1 MHTSAE
7 LRDAI
12 TSGTASVLLLDGDTP
27 FVLDISIATAVGPT
41 ALLVNRSVVLV
52 APVGR
57 VAVLDANANATNPR
71 RVLTVVGADV
81 VVELRGVALT
91 GGFSTEWGG
100 GARVEAGAELRLVR
114 SAVHGCVVRTAGMA
128 DARGGGVLVNGGARL
143 ALLDGSRVSNN
154 TAVSVNGQAQ
164 GGGLRISTGGTAV
177 LSASAVDGNTA
188 RAEGSGVAY
197 GGGVVTAGAITV
209 SDGASISSNTAVSVN
224 GDSEGGGLAIDTG
237 GTAVLSASAV
247 NGNTARAEGSGTVY
261 GGGVVTFGTL
271 TARDGASIS
280 NNTAVSVN
288 GYSEGGGLKI
298 GPGGTVVLSA
308 SAVDGNIARAEG
320 GGSAHGGGV
329 DTDGALTARD
339 GASISSNTAVSVNG
353 YSEGGGLFISAGGTA
368 VLSASAV
375 DGNTARA
382 EGSGSAYGG
391 GVLTFGVLTAR
402 DGASISSNTAVS
414 VNGLVLGGGVCG
426 GVGSISGARGAL
438 EFRTIAIVNNT
449 VRAECG
455 ARAEGGGLAT
465 FGNLTARN
473 ATIVGNHAFAA
484 NGTCRGGGLF
494 HNGNPAFL
502 YGGVIDGN
510 VMNGATEVGKQA
522 FVGAPLTYVLP
533 APLGRWLDG
542 VRACNRARCPDG
554 FSTGEADCA
563 LQPCDLATHPELE
576 GTQVALALPGP
587 VDGDA
592 FPPRCLPGSYAAGA
606 DPEADQSGRT
616 CSGLC
621 PAGRACFAPGTIAP
635 GGDAS
640 ALPAAPAGMAT
651 ALGDATGRPCE
662 AGFYSEGGAADR
674 CQKCPFNSTS
684 ALGGSSIDACFC
696 EPGFFGE
703 AGACRPCPP
712 GLDCA
717 AGADPVNVNVLPGSW
732 RPSRRAAEAH
742 VCPGGSLTC
751 AGGLSAADFSVD
763 DPSTCA
769 PGLAGPYCSACT
781 DAQSYLDAS
790 SRTCRTCV
798 QSFSF
803 FGAIV
808 GSVVGVAVACLLL
821 AGFMH
826 DPALP
831 LRDRIKG
838 ACSNGKRAVT
848 ASLLKLGSH
857 PRIVALRAASDSITL
872 LVKGKLLLGF
882 ALVMAQMGDVYQIR
896 YPPGFQSLTST
907 LFSPLRLQLFGWI
920 PGLHLSCLGIR
931 TLEAELLLN
940 SLLPL
945 LVILLS
951 FAISWGRA
959 RSFAPALPFVLRLTY
974 LLYPSVASKGASHS
988 DVHSWGLS
996 VSRARVHVCGRLPD
1010 PGCLRLLPALG
1021 RIHEHLLPAR
1031 RPIRPVPEWVCWRTG
1046 AAHGRACRRPV
1057 RGRRP
1062 RPVRRAPLR
1071 LANGDSRR
1079 ESDAALHRPLLLA

>member
-1 MHTSAE
+1 
-7 LRDAI
+7 
-12 TSGTASVLLLDGDTP
+12 
-27 FVLDISIATAVGPT
+27 
-41 ALLVNRSVVLV
+41 
-52 APVGR
+52 
-57 VAVLDANANATNPR
+57 
-71 RVLTVVGADV
+71 
-81 VVELRGVALT
+81 
-91 GGFSTEWGG
+91 
-100 GARVEAGAELRLVR
+100 
-114 SAVHGCVVRTAGMA
+114 
-128 DARGGGVLVNGGARL
+128 
-143 ALLDGSRVSNN
+143 
-154 TAVSVNGQAQ
+154 
-164 GGGLRISTGGTAV
+164 
-177 LSASAVDGNTA
+177 
-188 RAEGSGVAY
+188 
-197 GGGVVTAGAITV
+197 
-209 SDGASISSNTAVSVN
+209 
-224 GDSEGGGLAIDTG
+224 
-237 GTAVLSASAV
+237 
-247 NGNTARAEGSGTVY
+247 
-261 GGGVVTFGTL
+261 
-271 TARDGASIS
+271 
-280 NNTAVSVN
+280 
-288 GYSEGGGLKI
+288 
-298 GPGGTVVLSA
+298 
-308 SAVDGNIARAEG
+308 
-320 GGSAHGGGV
+320 
-329 DTDGALTARD
+329 
-339 GASISSNTAVSVNG
+339 
-353 YSEGGGLFISAGGTA
+353 
-368 VLSASAV
+368 
-375 DGNTARA
+375 
-382 EGSGSAYGG
+382 
-391 GVLTFGVLTAR
+391 
-402 DGASISSNTAVS
+402 
-414 VNGLVLGGGVCG
+414 
-426 GVGSISGARGAL
+426 
-438 EFRTIAIVNNT
+438 
-449 VRAECG
+449 
-455 ARAEGGGLAT
+455 
-465 FGNLTARN
+465 
-473 ATIVGNHAFAA
+473 
-484 NGTCRGGGLF
+484 
-494 HNGNPAFL
+494 
-502 YGGVIDGN
+502 
-510 VMNGATEVGKQA
+510 
-522 FVGAPLTYVLP
+522 VLP
-533 APLGRWLDG
+533 APLGRWFDG
-542 VRACNRARCPDG
+542 VRQCNRALCPAG
-554 FSTGEADCA
+554 IQGGEVECA
-563 LQPCDLATHPELE
+563 LQPCDFHVFGDEVE
-576 GTQVALALPGP
+576 GRWITVALPGP
-587 VDGDA
+587 ADGDA
-592 FPPRCLPGSYAAGA
+592 YPPRCLPGSYAAGA

-621 PAGRACFAPGTIAP
+621 PAGRACFMPGTIAP

-662 AGFYSEGGAADR
+662 AGFYSKGGAADR

-696 EPGFFGE
+696 EPGFFGA

-751 AGGLSAADFSVD
+751 AGGLSAANFSLD

-808 GSVVGVAVACLLL
+808 GSLVGVAVACLLL

-920 PGLHLSCLGIR
+920 PGLHLSCLGIH

-988 DVHSWGLS
+988 DVHSGASPGASPLHVLTAGAS
-996 VSRARVHVCGRLPD
+996 PSHVFTAGASPSHVRV
-1010 PGCLRLLPALG
+1010 
-1021 RIHEHLLPAR
+1021 
-1031 RPIRPVPEWVCWRTG
+1031 
-1046 AAHGRACRRPV
+1046 
-1057 RGRRP
+1057 
-1062 RPVRRAPLR
+1062 
-1071 LANGDSRR
+1071 
-1079 ESDAALHRPLLLA
+1079 